1 MLMTHVYKS
10 TTVGSGGCRGVIGKD
25 FDKASFLVRVIY
37 FLVIPLTFCM
47 QARTH
52 CTDKIAGKQN
62 SHAHPELTPHPH
74 TRAHTHEY
82 TTRAHIHR
90 HTLIH
95 THKLCILKY
104 RPNTPGNTH
113 HTKLAQDYTYESQAV
128 SLPVIPITMDGHGLR
143 LTSRHHGGTA
153 TSRRPGSLQA
163 VGWKRV

>member
-52 CTDKIAGKQN
+52 CTDKIADKQT

-74 TRAHTHEY
+74 THAHTH
-82 TTRAHIHR
+82 T
-90 HTLIH
+90 
-95 THKLCILKY
+95 
-104 RPNTPGNTH
+104 NTPRVHTYIDTH
-113 HTKLAQDYTYESQAV
+113 
-128 SLPVIPITMDGHGLR
+128 
-143 LTSRHHGGTA
+143 
-153 TSRRPGSLQA
+153 
-163 VGWKRV
+163 